1 MKRAGRFLA
10 ALAMALT
17 FAFVIGT
24 LGSAGGCS
32 GSSGTTG
39 GLATRNEVADKEG
52 QDKMREFM
60 KNKPGSTNKTF
71 KRR

>member
-1 MKRAGRFLA
+1 MKRAGRILA
-10 ALAMALT
+10 ALAMALS
-17 FAFVIGT
+17 FSFIIGT

-39 GLATRNEVADKEG
+39 QATRDEVADKAG

-60 KNKPGSTNKTF
+60 KNKPGNTNKTF